1 MTELEALRANLR
13 QLNLKRIEAIFEAE
27 ANRAVSVTSSYT
39 GYLGRLIEE
48 ELSAKTERSVNWR
61 LRKARFPMVKTIE
74 SFNYRFQPSVSEA
87 LIKELSELGFLDRTE
102 NIMLLGPPG
111 VGKTHLAIGFG
122 VKACAAHR
130 RVRFVPAMEL
140 MDELVAATVVHE
152 LSTKLDALSRLD
164 LLIVDELGYLPMDKQ
179 RANLF
184 FQLVSRCY
192 EETSLVITSNKAFNQ
207 WGEVFG
213 DAVIASAILDR
224 LLHHSQIIA
233 IQGESYR
240 VRDKRAQT
248 VDKTRSADDNETARK
263 EQPEGG
269 QN

>member
-1 MTELEALRANLR
+1 V
-13 QLNLKRIEAIFEAE
+13 K
-27 ANRAVSVTSSYT
+27 SSYT
-39 GYLGRLIEE
+39 GYLGRLVEE
-48 ELSAKTERSVNWR
+48 ELLAQTERSVNWR
-61 LRKARFPMVKTIE
+61 LRKARFPTLKTIE
-74 SFNYRFQPSVSEA
+74 SFNYGFQPSVSEA

-111 VGKTHLAIGFG
+111 VGKTHLAIGLG
-122 VKACAAHR
+122 VKACTAHR

-140 MDELVAATVVHE
+140 MDELVAAVVVHE
-152 LSTKLDALSRLD
+152 LTARLDVLSRLD
-164 LLIVDELGYLPMDKQ
+164 LLIIDELGYLPMDKQ

-192 EETSLVITSNKAFNQ
+192 EETALVITSNKAFNQ

-224 LLHHSQIIA
+224 LLHHSHIIA

-240 VRDKRAQT
+240 VRDKRAKT
-248 VDKTRSADDNETARK
+248 IDKNRSAGDNDKLEK
-263 EQPEGG
+263 EPLEGG